1 MGFPHLAPMSIGVKA
16 IITDHDLTF
25 IGDVGSH
32 SSYELQIV
40 HLLLFAFLIPILIA
54 HLSFLYGK
62 EEPLQRQ
69 QRSYHV
75 FADSLCLFF
84 GLSSDLTVD
93 VETCVPPAENLL
105 HQGEPDEL
113 FTKQEGEDLM
123 GEKIAD
129 GVIMEA
135 GNLMKSALS

>member
-1 MGFPHLAPMSIGVKA
+1 M
-16 IITDHDLTF
+16 
-25 IGDVGSH
+25 
-32 SSYELQIV
+32 
-40 HLLLFAFLIPILIA
+40 
-54 HLSFLYGK
+54 
-62 EEPLQRQ
+62 
-69 QRSYHV
+69 
-75 FADSLCLFF
+75 
-84 GLSSDLTVD
+84 D